1 MKTIDRDGEGVCSSA
16 GRTLG
21 LGDEIFIYFQYI
33 VSKFRLRTDGLDVSR
48 RSVGG
53 GLENLQSDQLGMGQS
68 KDRLMTP

>member
-48 RSVGG
+48 RSG
-53 GLENLQSDQLGMGQS
+53 GLENLQSDHLGMGQS